1 MQCVSRYKQCY
12 LLIPCLYYTLCIL
25 PSVYG
30 TYYWNVNRH
39 KRLEKGQWTLW
50 SVIWQMKWEE
60 KWQSL
65 PKLKNYTG
73 KYLLG
78 LYVSRHFTFRIGSAY
93 LIERER
99 QGKRE
104 KLLQTRAWFIKS
116 SSLFVRASSLCMR
129 NSEHVRR
136 RMSRPTDRRRG
147 MVVLNSAGNQLVK
160 LNIKKNPSRIIMCG
174 KVIFLQLATSRLT
187 YAQAH
192 INTAIHNGKSKGTGC
207 EFGFVCRNIVS
218 PLK

>member
-12 LLIPCLYYTLCIL
+12 VLIPGLYYTLCIL

-30 TYYWNVNRH
+30 TYYWHVNRH
-39 KRLEKGQWTLW
+39 KRLERGQWTLW
-50 SVIWQMKWEE
+50 SVIWQVKWEE

-73 KYLLG
+73 NYLLG
-78 LYVSRHFTFRIGSAY
+78 LHVSRHFTFRIGSAS

-129 NSEHVRR
+129 NSERVRR
-136 RMSRPTDRRRG
+136 QMSRPSDGGRG

-160 LNIKKNPSRIIMCG
+160 LNI
-174 KVIFLQLATSRLT
+174 
-187 YAQAH
+187 
-192 INTAIHNGKSKGTGC
+192 
-207 EFGFVCRNIVS
+207 
-218 PLK
+218 

>member
-1 MQCVSRYKQCY
+1 
-12 LLIPCLYYTLCIL
+12 
-25 PSVYG
+25 
-30 TYYWNVNRH
+30 
-39 KRLEKGQWTLW
+39 
-50 SVIWQMKWEE
+50 MKWEE

-73 KYLLG
+73 NYLLG
-78 LYVSRHFTFRIGSAY
+78 LYVCRHFTFRIGAAS

-116 SSLFVRASSLCMR
+116 SSLFVRVSSLCMR
-129 NSEHVRR
+129 NRERVRR
-136 RMSRPTDRRRG
+136 RMSRPNDGGRG

-160 LNIKKNPSRIIMCG
+160 LNIKKTPRLIMCG

-187 YAQAH
+187 YAQAY
-192 INTAIHNGKSKGTGC
+192 INTTIHNRKSQGTGC
-207 EFGFVCRNIVS
+207 EFGFVCS
-218 PLK
+218 YMPQCHH